1 MISKCHF
8 QTLPF
13 YDSVIVY
20 VSMGRHRRHGAV
32 APAMCA
38 VHLQSM
44 NVPGVGW
51 YRPHQRVLQRDGL
64 STPEVCPWCS
74 QDVEEVASNQ
84 HNQEQ
89 TGVRKGLWA
98 WEIGRNSNLT
108 LASTTV
114 TSRNLENFL
123 VSISLYVKWM
133 RFDFWEVPQVIRTA
147 QSKVLL
153 LGFLLLPVLNTDLL
167 SLFLINVQKV
177 CLKRMWHVVQS
188 TEDASR
194 KWKHEDLWRRLLLNT
209 NDHKLRWPH

>member
-20 VSMGRHRRHGAV
+20 VSMGRHRRPGAV
-32 APAMCA
+32 APAMCV

-114 TSRNLENFL
+114 TSRNLGKLPSFHF
-123 VSISLYVKWM
+123 SICQMDEIW
-133 RFDFWEVPQVIRTA
+133 
-147 QSKVLL
+147 L
-153 LGFLLLPVLNTDLL
+153 LGSASSHT
-167 SLFLINVQKV
+167 
-177 CLKRMWHVVQS
+177 HS
-188 TEDASR
+188 TEQSIVTWVFIAACSEH
-194 KWKHEDLWRRLLLNT
+194 WSSFPFFN
-209 NDHKLRWPH
+209 